1 MGHVGVHD
9 RLLVLY
15 AHDIADKSQI
25 QRLLECAEVR
35 RIAKHMPH
43 RDHHARLAL
52 ALKQVETLLLGL
64 RHWFF
69 EKYVVALAHRL
80 HRRLVVEVVGKRH
93 EHDVRQLAVL
103 PRVKQLV
110 EVAETPLR
118 RDAPFVAH
126 VVATRGVDVRD
137 RNHPHRSREQLS
149 VSGVLVAAR
158 SRAHDRHG

>member
-15 AHDIADKSQI
+15 AHDIADKPRI
-25 QRLLECAEVR
+25 QRLLERSEVR

-52 ALKQVETLLLGL
+52 AFKQVEALLLGL
-64 RHWFF
+64 RHRFF
-69 EKYVVALAHRL
+69 EKHVVALTHRL

-93 EHDVRQLAVL
+93 EHDVRKFAVF
-103 PRVKQLV
+103 PRVKQFMV
-110 EVAETPLR
+110 VAETALR
-118 RDAPFVAH
+118 RYAPFVAH
-126 VVATRGVDVRD
+126 VVATRGVDVRH
-137 RNHPHRSREQLS
+137 RNHPHRSREQFS
-149 VSGVLVAAR
+149 VGGVLVAAR